1 MSGGR
6 YLLDTNAIIALL
18 QGNKQLL
25 TLLNSA
31 NWIGASVISKLEF
44 LSFSGISNAD
54 KKLFEKFTGKIELID
69 LLSNE
74 EKLIAL
80 VIELRLKYKIKLPDA
95 IIAATASCNN
105 SVLISKDK
113 SFVIIKNLKVFSNWN

>member
-1 MSGGR
+1 MSGSR

-31 NWIGASVISKLEF
+31 NWVGVSVISKLEF
-44 LSFSGISNAD
+44 LSFSGISIDD
-54 KKLFEKFTGKIELID
+54 KKLFEKFARKIELID
-69 LLSNE
+69 LLSSE
-74 EKLIAL
+74 ENLIARI
-80 VIELRLKYKIKLPDA
+80 IELRLKYKIKLPDA
-95 IIAATASCNN
+95 IIAASAYCNN

-113 SFVIIKNLKVFSNWN
+113 SFGKIKNLKVLSNWS